1 MKKALWIPLIAICI
15 GCGGTGTQVVDS
27 TSQVGTLTGSATPGA
42 IDGPLAIARFRN
54 PANVL
59 AAPDSSVFVADYD
72 NDRVRKIGND
82 GIVSTVIQDPDFS
95 RPFGLAQSPV
105 GVLFVQTD
113 GNSMGARDG
122 TTGTIWTLNGATLTV
137 LAENIGR
144 PRGMVWHPTGQLVV
158 ADLTNHELRLINP
171 TTGAATFLA
180 GGTGTSGFADGV
192 GAAAR
197 FNRPYGMAVLADQSI
212 LVADSGNHRIRRVQM
227 DGTVTTFAGT
237 GAQGSANGFTTD
249 ATFNTPQAL
258 ALGADGSVYVA
269 DTGNSR
275 VRRIQGG
282 FVTTAVGSG
291 VKGFLDG
298 DRSISQFF
306 GLEGISMMPDGTLVI
321 ADGTGGDDAAPHHR
335 VRRATLP

>member
-1 MKKALWIPLIAICI
+1 VKKALWIPLIAICI
-15 GCGGTGTQVVDS
+15 GCGGTGTKVADS
-27 TSQVGTLTGSATPGA
+27 TSQVGTLAGSSTPGA
-42 IDGPLAIARFRN
+42 IDGPLAVARFRN
-54 PANVL
+54 PVNVL
-59 AAPDSSVFVADYD
+59 AAPDSSIFVADFN
-72 NDRVRKIGND
+72 NDRVRRIGND
-82 GIVSTVIQDPDFS
+82 GIVSTVIQDPNFS
-95 RPFGLAQSPV
+95 RPFGLARSPA

-113 GNSMGARDG
+113 ANSAGVRDG
-122 TTGTIWTLNGATLTV
+122 TSGTIWTLNGVTLTV

-158 ADLTNHELRLINP
+158 ADLTNHQLRLINP
-171 TTGAATFLA
+171 TTGASTFLA
-180 GGTGTSGFADGV
+180 GGITAGFANGV

-197 FNRPYGMAVLADQSI
+197 FSRPYGMVVLPDQSI
-212 LVADSGNHRIRRVQM
+212 LVADANNQRIRRVLL

-237 GAQGSANGFTTD
+237 GVQGSTNGFTTD

-269 DTGNSR
+269 DTGGSR
-275 VRRIQGG
+275 VRKIKDG
-282 FVTTAVGSG
+282 FVTTVVGSG

-298 DRSISQFF
+298 DRSVSQFF
-306 GLEGISMMPDGTLVI
+306 GLEGISMMPDGSLVI